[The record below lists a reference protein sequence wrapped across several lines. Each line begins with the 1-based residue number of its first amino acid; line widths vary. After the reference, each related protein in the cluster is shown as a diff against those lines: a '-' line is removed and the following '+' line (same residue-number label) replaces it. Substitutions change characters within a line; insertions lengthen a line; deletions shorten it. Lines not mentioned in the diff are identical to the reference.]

1 MPTPGHD
8 PRPIHLDVDRAEG
21 LTIRWDDGAAH
32 QLSVAVLRR
41 NSPSA
46 DARELRAEMSRNP
59 FAVLPASSAQGPLR
73 IETVEPVGH
82 YALRIRF
89 SDGHDTGI
97 YSWKYLRE
105 LCENHGKPA
114 DSAKPA

>member
-73 IETVEPVGH
+73 IETVEPIGH

-97 YSWKYLRE
+97 YTWRYLRG
-105 LCENHGKPA
+105 LCESHGKASSPA
-114 DSAKPA
+114 